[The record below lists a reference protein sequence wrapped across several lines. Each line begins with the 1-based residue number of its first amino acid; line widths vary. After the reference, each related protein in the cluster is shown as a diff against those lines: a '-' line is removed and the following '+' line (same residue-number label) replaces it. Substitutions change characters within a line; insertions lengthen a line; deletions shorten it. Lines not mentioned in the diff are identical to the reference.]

1 MAAPPLAFKQRLA
14 ILAVMAIPL
23 LVLAFWLGGKG
34 FFTSP

>member
-34 FFTSP
+34 FFASP